1 MKLFLSWVLLC
12 LSTALCSAEIK
23 PLRIAIPDYPP
34 YTVLAE
40 DGFSGPGYDAFV
52 AIMAEAGLR
61 YQLQPVPNFGRALVD
76 MQNQLIDVFFL
87 ATENAERNHVA
98 RFSAPVIITDWS
110 WVWLKE
116 RTDISPGSAKFKQNA
131 LVSAQMNSNV
141 FSWLEQHNY
150 KITAGTNDIHGL
162 FNLLDF
168 NRVDAIMLPS
178 GVARALIVRQQLDE
192 SRYNI
197 QQEISL
203 PFGFYVSNSYL
214 AAQPDILQRL
224 NKAIAIFHANAAAK
238 EAPQQ

>member
-1 MKLFLSWVLLC
+1 MKLFLSCFLLC
-12 LSTALCSAEIK
+12 LSTALCCADVK

-34 YTVLAE
+34 YTALAQGE
-40 DGFSGPGYDAFV
+40 FSGPGYDAFV
-52 AIMAEAGLR
+52 AIMAEAGLEYR
-61 YQLQPVPNFGRALVD
+61 LTPVPNFGRALLD

-98 RFSAPVIITDWS
+98 RFSAPVLITDWS

-116 RTDISPGSAKFKQNA
+116 RTDITPGSAKFKQSA

-178 GVARALIVRQQLDE
+178 GVARALIARQQLDV

-203 PFGFYVSNSYL
+203 PFGFYISNSYL

-224 NKAIAIFHANAAAK
+224 NQAIAVFHSKTAVA
-238 EAPQQ
+238 E

>member
-1 MKLFLSWVLLC
+1 MKLFLLCVLLC
-12 LSTALCSAEIK
+12 LGSALSSAEEVK

-34 YTVLAE
+34 YTVLTQGE
-40 DGFSGPGYDAFV
+40 FSGPGYDAFV
-52 AIMAEAGLR
+52 AIMAEAGLDYR
-61 YQLQPVPNFGRALVD
+61 LTPVPNFGRALVD

-87 ATENAERNHVA
+87 ATESTERSHVA

-116 RTDISPGSAKFKQNA
+116 RNDLEPGSIKFKQNA
-131 LVSAQMNSNV
+131 LVSAQMNSNIS
-141 FSWLEQHNY
+141 SWLEQQNY

-178 GVARALIVRQQLDE
+178 GVAQALIARQQLD
-192 SRYNI
+192 SARYNT
-197 QQEISL
+197 QQAKSL
-203 PFGFYVSNSYL
+203 PFGFYISNSYL

-224 NKAIAIFHANAAAK
+224 NKAIAVFHTKKAVAK
-238 EAPQQ
+238 

>member
-1 MKLFLSWVLLC
+1 MKLCLLCILLC
-12 LSTALCSAEIK
+12 LSSALCSAEVK

-34 YTVLAE
+34 YTALAQGE
-40 DGFSGPGYDAFV
+40 FSGPGYDAFV
-52 AIMAEAGLR
+52 AIMAEAGLDYR
-61 YQLQPVPNFGRALVD
+61 LTPVPNFGRALLD

-87 ATENAERNHVA
+87 ATENAERSHVA

-116 RTDISPGSAKFKQNA
+116 HRDLEPGSIKFKQNA
-131 LVSAQMNSNV
+131 LVSAQMNSNI
-141 FSWLEQHNY
+141 FSWLEQQNY

-178 GVARALIVRQQLDE
+178 GVARALIARQQLDAA
-192 SRYNI
+192 RYNI

-203 PFGFYVSNSYL
+203 PFGFYISNSYL

-224 NKAIAIFHANAAAK
+224 NDAIAVFHAKAAVA
-238 EAPQQ
+238 Q